1 MPDRIK
7 RILAFFVDWYVLI
20 LPVVLIGLM
29 MMLLIPDLTS
39 QPMIGFLILF
49 LFAMVFGTMALMA
62 ARDIVFCGRSLG
74 KRIFGLYVVDKK
86 TLEPI
91 SKSRRFVR
99 TIFFFLIN
107 WVEIILLLATGE
119 TLGDRVAAAQV
130 LSKKTMESR
139 RAELMAEQEML
150 ASDPGCTQT
159 PTAAPAPGKPT
170 SKKQVILVV
179 GILLAA
185 LLAFVGIVQIS
196 LHSARNTEEAR
207 LAYAYVTE
215 SEAFAASGIKPSALR
230 MNQYSRN
237 SFTQNGVTTTTAE
250 ISFTARFRTFRVV
263 CHKENDV
270 WTVCEECTGFQ

>member
-20 LPVVLIGLM
+20 LPVVLLGLM
-29 MMLLIPDLTS
+29 MMLIPELTS

-49 LFAMVFGTMALMA
+49 LFAMVFGAMALVA

-74 KRIFGLYVVDKK
+74 KRIFGLYIVDKK

-99 TIFFFLIN
+99 NIFFFLIN
-107 WVEIILLLATGE
+107 WLEIILLLVTGE

-139 RAELMAEQEML
+139 RAELAAEQEML

-159 PTAAPAPGKPT
+159 PTAAPAPGKPV

-185 LLAFVGIVQIS
+185 LLIFVGIVQIS
-196 LHSARNTEEAR
+196 LHSARDTEEAR
-207 LAYAYVTE
+207 LAYVYVIE

-237 SFTQNGVTTTTAE
+237 NFTENGVTETTAE

-263 CHKENDV
+263 CHKEGET
-270 WTVCEECTGFQ
+270 WTVCGECTAFR

>member
-1 MPDRIK
+1 MFDRLK
-7 RILAFFVDWYVLI
+7 RLIAFVIDWNILLLPALI
-20 LPVVLIGLM
+20 VASLVSRLM
-29 MMLLIPDLTS
+29 EKPGMTLTPIWMLLFVVAVLGS
-39 QPMIGFLILF
+39 
-49 LFAMVFGTMALMA
+49 FAMIPL
-62 ARDIVFCGRSLG
+62 RDIIFCGRSLG

-179 GILLAA
+179 GILLVA

-237 SFTQNGVTTTTAE
+237 SFTENGVTSTTAE

-270 WTVCEECTGFQ
+270 WTVCGECTAFR

>member
-20 LPVVLIGLM
+20 LPVVLLGLM
-29 MMLLIPDLTS
+29 MMLIPELTS

-62 ARDIVFCGRSLG
+62 ARDVVFCGRSLG

-170 SKKQVILVV
+170 SKKQIILVV

-207 LAYAYVTE
+207 LAYTYVTE
-215 SEAFAASGIKPSALR
+215 SEAFAASGIKPSTLR

-237 SFTQNGVTTTTAE
+237 SFTENGETKTTAE

-270 WTVCEECTGFQ
+270 WTVCGECTGFR

>member
-20 LPVVLIGLM
+20 LPVVLLGLM
-29 MMLLIPDLTS
+29 MMLIPELTS

-62 ARDIVFCGRSLG
+62 ARDVVFCGRSLG

-150 ASDPGCTQT
+150 ASDSGCTQT

-170 SKKQVILVV
+170 SKKQIILVV

-207 LAYAYVTE
+207 LAYTYVTE
-215 SEAFAASGIKPSALR
+215 SEAFAASGIKPSTLR

-237 SFTQNGVTTTTAE
+237 SFTENGETKTTAE

-270 WTVCEECTGFQ
+270 WTVCGECTGFR